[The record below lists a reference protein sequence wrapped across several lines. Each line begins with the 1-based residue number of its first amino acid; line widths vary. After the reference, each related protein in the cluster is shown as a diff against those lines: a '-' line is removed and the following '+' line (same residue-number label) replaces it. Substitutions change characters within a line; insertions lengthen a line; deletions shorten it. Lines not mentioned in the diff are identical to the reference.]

1 MSADPALKCWAILGC
16 PYGTLNTYQAAS
28 GTHTRG
34 GYNPVIMSK
43 DLRQYAVVL
52 GEKARQAGRVLVL
65 TSGRQRTDALLAIA
79 EALRAKS
86 STIVEA
92 NAKDLAAAKENALSS
107 AMIDRLRL
115 DTDRVAK
122 MAKAV
127 VEVAEQPDPI
137 GQTIDGWVRPNG
149 LRIEKRRVPIGV
161 VAIIYESRPN
171 VTSDAAAL
179 CIKSGNACILRGGKE
194 SIHSNRAIG
203 SVITD
208 ALAAAGF
215 ERDAVQVVDT
225 ADRELVPLLLQQETN
240 IDLVIPR
247 GGESLIRAVVEQSRI
262 PVIKHYTGNCHVYVD
277 AACPLELA
285 ESVVLNAKTQRPGV
299 CNAAETILF
308 HQDVAEAFVPAVGKK
323 LIAAGVKIR
332 GCERTCKL
340 LTAAKSAA
348 EDDWSAEYLDLIVAV
363 KVVDS
368 LTEAIDHINRFG
380 SHHTDAIL
388 TSDIR
393 SADAFSAGVDSS
405 NVMVNCST
413 RFSDGGEY
421 GLGAEI
427 GISTDKLHAR
437 GPMGAADLT
446 TYKWIVTGNGQ
457 IRQ

>member
-1 MSADPALKCWAILGC
+1 MS
-16 PYGTLNTYQAAS
+16 
-28 GTHTRG
+28 
-34 GYNPVIMSK
+34 V
-43 DLRQYAVVL
+43 DLEQYAVSL
-52 GEKARQAGRVLVL
+52 GKKARQAGRALAL
-65 TSGRQRTDALLAIA
+65 AGGRQRTDALAAIA
-79 EALRAKS
+79 DALRAK
-86 STIVEA
+86 TETVVAA
-92 NAKDLAAAKENALSS
+92 NAKDLAAAKESGLSP
-107 AMIDRLRL
+107 AMMDRLRL
-115 DTDRVAK
+115 DADRVAK
-122 MAKAV
+122 MAQAV
-127 VEVAEQPDPI
+127 AEVAEQPDPVGQVI
-137 GQTIDGWVRPNG
+137 GGWVRPNG

-194 SIHSNRAIG
+194 SLHSNLAIG

-208 ALAAAGF
+208 ALAGVGLDR
-215 ERDAVQVVDT
+215 EAVQIVNT
-225 ADRELVPLLLQQETN
+225 IDRQLVPLLLQQESA

-299 CNAAETILF
+299 CNAAESILF
-308 HQDVAEAFVPAVGKK
+308 HGDVADTFVPAVGKK
-323 LIAAGVKIR
+323 LVEAGVEIR
-332 GCERTCKL
+332 GCPQTCRL
-340 LTAAKSAA
+340 LPAAKPATD
-348 EDDWSAEYLDLIVAV
+348 DDWSAEYLDLVV
-363 KVVDS
+363 SMKVVGS
-368 LTEAIDHINRFG
+368 PGEAVEHINRFG

-388 TSDIR
+388 THDIR
-393 SADAFSAGVDSS
+393 AADAFAAGVDSG
-405 NVMVNCST
+405 NVMINCST

-446 TYKWIVTGNGQ
+446 TYKWIVTGSGQ
-457 IRQ
+457 VRQ